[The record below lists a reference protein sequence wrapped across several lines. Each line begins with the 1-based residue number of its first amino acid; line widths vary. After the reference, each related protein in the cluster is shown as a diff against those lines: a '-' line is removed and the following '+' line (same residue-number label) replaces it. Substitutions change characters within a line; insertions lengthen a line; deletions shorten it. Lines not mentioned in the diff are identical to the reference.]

1 MSESMSSAQL
11 LDLRQF
17 SLQPGTTL
25 IEASAG
31 TGKTF
36 TIQYCV
42 LDLIFKGLEL
52 KEILVLT
59 FTESA
64 TQELRARIQQ
74 FLSQVYQDLQQAHP
88 LKEPLH
94 SVLARARSQQSTA
107 DLIHKLAQAIQQ
119 IDEAPIQTIHAFCQ
133 RSLQEHAFL
142 SQSDFERELVTDLGP
157 IRERLVGDFV
167 RRANHVFQLPF
178 PKGARGR
185 NS

>member
-11 LDLRQF
+11 LNLRQF

-42 LDLIFKGLEL
+42 LDHNFRGLEL

-64 TQELRARIQQ
+64 TQELRARADS
-74 FLSQVYQDLQQAHP
+74 FVASLSRSTAGASAKKTIAQ
-88 LKEPLH
+88 
-94 SVLARARSQQSTA
+94 RARVRVLNDA
-107 DLIHKLAQAIQQ
+107 L
-119 IDEAPIQTIHAFCQ
+119 PI
-133 RSLQEHAFL
+133 
-142 SQSDFERELVTDLGP
+142 
-157 IRERLVGDFV
+157 
-167 RRANHVFQLPF
+167 
-178 PKGARGR
+178 
-185 NS
+185 